1 MGLRLKWYG
10 DVAARKVRD
19 KSTLRLL
26 QLGEDLAFLA
36 ADEAPVRTGALRE
49 SISAVP
55 VTATKVRVVAAAP
68 YAGFVHDGTSRQKAN
83 PFMLRAIARF
93 RFQSRGGARLSG
105 FK

>member
-1 MGLRLKWYG
+1 MGFRLKWYG
-10 DVAARKVRD
+10 DTAARKVRD
-19 KSTLRLL
+19 RSALRLL

-49 SISAVP
+49 SIHVEP
-55 VTATKVRVVAAAP
+55 VTATKVRVVASAP

-93 RFQSRGGARLSG
+93 RQTRR
-105 FK
+105 